1 MKSNHSAA
9 SSDEDEYTDHDQINN
24 IVDTSGSTAEPL
36 SIRLPDGSES
46 VSEAILSHRQMLT
59 NPGEYDLASAE
70 TVADMRETIARL
82 TEDVP
87 PGLRSD
93 LKTLESSVEEVISQ
107 LEQQQQQIEE
117 LRQATTSL
125 AEILGASVE
134 FSTDLSA
141 TDDVTNAT
149 SSSESKSRANMDID
163 SDADTDSNHTREL
176 DANR

>member
-1 MKSNHSAA
+1 MDSSHTATSA
-9 SSDEDEYTDHDQINN
+9 DETERTDRNQINTV
-24 IVDTSGSTAEPL
+24 VDTSDSTAEPL

-46 VSEAILSHRQMLT
+46 VSEAIISHRQMLT
-59 NPGEYDLASAE
+59 NPGEYDLASAD

-93 LKTLESSVEEVISQ
+93 LKTLESSVENVISQ

-134 FSTDLSA
+134 FSTDIDSA
-141 TDDVTNAT
+141 DETIETA
-149 SSSESKSRANMDID
+149 SSSESDVQTDMES
-163 SDADTDSNHTREL
+163 DTDHTPEVDINH
-176 DANR
+176 

>member
-1 MKSNHSAA
+1 MDSNHSAA
-9 SSDEDEYTDHDQINN
+9 SPDDGERTNRDQVNN
-24 IVDTSGSTAEPL
+24 IVDTSASTAEPL

-93 LKTLESSVEEVISQ
+93 LQTLESSLEEVISQ
-107 LEQQQQQIEE
+107 LEQQQQQIDE

-134 FSTDLSA
+134 FSTDGD
-141 TDDVTNAT
+141 TT
-149 SSSESKSRANMDID
+149 SDAADTASRSESEARTNMQ
-163 SDADTDSNHTREL
+163 SDADQAPEVDV
-176 DANR
+176 NR